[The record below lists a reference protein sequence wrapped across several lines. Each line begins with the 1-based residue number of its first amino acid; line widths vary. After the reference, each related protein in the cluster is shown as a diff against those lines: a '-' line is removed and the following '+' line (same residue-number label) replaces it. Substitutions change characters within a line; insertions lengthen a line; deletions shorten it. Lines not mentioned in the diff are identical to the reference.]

1 MFPRRGSSARSGGM
15 RGNEIIPV
23 NEHTSGA
30 GEMVAAFAEENALA
44 TVVGT
49 KTAGRLLSGSGF
61 KAGFGYFEAHIFS
74 FFVPSHSFAVNAAIR
89 WGSVRV
95 ACTGLSC
102 WME

>member
-1 MFPRRGSSARSGGM
+1 MRRPGALPRVKGSPPA
-15 RGNEIIPV
+15 NEMILV
-23 NEHTSGA
+23 NEHTSST

-61 KAGFGYFEAHIFS
+61 KAGFGYFEVHIFN
-74 FFVPSHSFAVNAAIR
+74 FFVSSHSFAVNAAIR

-95 ACTGLSC
+95 A
-102 WME
+102 